1 VDADVIVI
9 GAGLSGLACAL
20 RLQQGG
26 LTPLVL
32 EAADRP
38 GGRIATDR
46 LDGFRLDRGFQVL
59 QSWYPQA
66 RRLLDYP
73 ALDLRAFYPGA
84 LVRIDDRF
92 HRVSDVWRRPGRT
105 LEMLASP
112 VGSLGD
118 KLRLL
123 ALRRRALAGDL
134 ADLYGRPETTAMQR
148 LRDLGFSSGMIERF
162 FRPFF
167 AGVFF
172 APDLDVSSRAF
183 EFVFRAFALGDTALP
198 ALGMEQIPLQLAARL
213 PADAIAYGRRVVHI
227 DGNAV
232 VLAGGEHRTARA
244 VVLATGC
251 REAAGLLGQ
260 DPPPLCGTTCLYFA
274 APEPPFSGP
283 YLVLNGCGPAARG
296 GPINSLLCPS
306 NLSAA
311 YAPPGSALVSVNC
324 FGADTEPD
332 LLEAQV
338 RRQLTDWFGE
348 RVAGWRRLAVY
359 RLPDALPR
367 QGPPVSAKSSAS
379 RLSEALW
386 VCGEAVAPPSIHWA
400 LASGETAAGALIAA
414 LGGPAQVG

>member
-1 VDADVIVI
+1 MDADVIVI

-59 QSWYPQA
+59 QTWYPQA
-66 RRLLDYP
+66 RRLLDYR

-84 LVRIDDRF
+84 LVRIEERF
-92 HRVSDVWRRPGRT
+92 HRVSDVWRRPGRA
-105 LEMLASP
+105 LEMLGSP

-148 LRDLGFSSGMIERF
+148 LRDLGFSPRMIERF

-172 APDLDVSSRAF
+172 APDLDVSSRSF

-198 ALGMEQIPLQLAARL
+198 AEGMEQIPRQLAARL
-213 PADAIAYGRRVVHI
+213 PADAIAYGRRVVQI
-227 DGNAV
+227 EGGTV
-232 VLAGGEHRTARA
+232 VLAGGERHKARA
-244 VVLATGC
+244 VVLATGN

-260 DPPPLCGTTCLYFA
+260 EPPPMCGTTCLYFA

-283 YLVLNGCGPAARG
+283 CLVLNGCRPAAHS

-311 YAPPGSALVSVNC
+311 YAPSGSALISVNC

-338 RRQLTDWFGE
+338 RRQLTDWYGE
-348 RVAGWRRLAVY
+348 CVAGWRHLAVY

-367 QGPPVSAKSSAS
+367 QGPPVSAGAGARRAS
-379 RLSEALW
+379 ETLW
-386 VCGEAVAPPSIHWA
+386 VCGETVAPPSIHWA
-400 LASGETAAGALIAA
+400 LASGEAAAGALIAA

>member
-414 LGGPAQVG
+414 LGGPTQVG

>member
-1 VDADVIVI
+1 MDADVIVI
-9 GAGLSGLACAL
+9 GGGLSGLACAL

-46 LDGFRLDRGFQVL
+46 LAGFRLDRGFQVL
-59 QSWYPQA
+59 QTWYPQA

-92 HRVSDVWRRPGRT
+92 HRVSDVWRRPGRA

-134 ADLYGRPETTAMQR
+134 AELYGRPETTAIQR

-172 APDLDVSSRAF
+172 VPDLDVSSRSLR
-183 EFVFRAFALGDTALP
+183 VCVP
-198 ALGMEQIPLQLAARL
+198 RL
-213 PADAIAYGRRVVHI
+213 RPRRYGVAGRRHGA
-227 DGNAV
+227 DPAP
-232 VLAGGEHRTARA
+232 ARRT
-244 VVLATGC
+244 
-251 REAAGLLGQ
+251 
-260 DPPPLCGTTCLYFA
+260 
-274 APEPPFSGP
+274 
-283 YLVLNGCGPAARG
+283 
-296 GPINSLLCPS
+296 
-306 NLSAA
+306 
-311 YAPPGSALVSVNC
+311 PPGGRDHL
-324 FGADTEPD
+324 
-332 LLEAQV
+332 
-338 RRQLTDWFGE
+338 R
-348 RVAGWRRLAVY
+348 
-359 RLPDALPR
+359 
-367 QGPPVSAKSSAS
+367 
-379 RLSEALW
+379 
-386 VCGEAVAPPSIHWA
+386 H
-400 LASGETAAGALIAA
+400 
-414 LGGPAQVG
+414 